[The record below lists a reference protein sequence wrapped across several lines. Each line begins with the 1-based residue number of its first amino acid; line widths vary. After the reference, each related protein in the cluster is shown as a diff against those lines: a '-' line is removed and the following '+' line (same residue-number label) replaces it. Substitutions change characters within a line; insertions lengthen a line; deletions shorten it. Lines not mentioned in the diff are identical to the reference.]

1 MNGSS
6 SNGECSDVVN
16 GSVCGNLSDGGTS
29 DLIDR
34 NVPYL
39 ETLQDDWAAGLF
51 TVNRSGQSS
60 FYIGFK
66 LHGYF
71 NLTKVELDL
80 FNCPEWGI
88 AAPSITVYTHSS
100 FNFDRDAAK
109 NLSLG
114 NTTDAAT
121 SCNSTVTVC
130 IPLQLPQN
138 QQRIYIIDF
147 TFKNTHDNIQWVHIA
162 EVRFSEGDQLCPN
175 TTGIYYLHINK
186 NQHTPLFSLIVHP
199 EFSQSILVLHLPIQN
214 EYSHI
219 KYDHRFW

>member
-6 SNGECSDVVN
+6 SNGGCSDVVN

-29 DLIDR
+29 NLTDC

-60 FYIGFK
+60 LYIGFK
-66 LHGYF
+66 LHEYF

-88 AAPSITVYTHSS
+88 AAPSITVYTYSS

-114 NTTDAAT
+114 STTDAAT

-138 QQRIYIIDF
+138 PQCIYIIDF
-147 TFKNTHDNIQWVHIA
+147 TFNNTPDNIQWVHIA

-186 NQHTPLFSLIVHP
+186 NQYIPFHLLCTQNSVSPSWFFISQYKMSTLI
-199 EFSQSILVLHLPIQN
+199 
-214 EYSHI
+214 
-219 KYDHRFW
+219 